1 MIKSLS
7 NFWNKLVN
15 IGGTPMMD
23 HLQLMRLH
31 VVNGL
36 VFIGAAATLLYVALF
51 TFIGAE
57 QALEGLAVLPVLV
70 IVIFLNDQRHYIAAR
85 VVTVHVTQ
93 LIVFALAVSDR
104 RTGTEYILLV
114 LALSSIIIFEKRTSI
129 LTGFISSC
137 VLYLLYVTIDHTF
150 PFVPWEGTP
159 YMLVNN
165 ALIFLCGVWVASL
178 LLIFRST
185 TFKYAGDLRK
195 AAGEIRAMNAELQSS
210 NRQLFAKTE
219 DLGLAVKRKNL
230 HIQMYKQAV
239 DGHLM
244 SITTDHEG
252 RVQSVNQKTLDVL
265 GYTLD
270 EVQGR
275 TFAEVDPAGDQP
287 KLREMLAMLKQ
298 GNPSRSELQTRTKSK
313 GEVWVDVLGIPV
325 QGPDGVVEGFFFL
338 ALPISSRKALEI
350 VQARALVGLEAI
362 AHRTSHEIR
371 GPIARIMGLS
381 LLLEH
386 GLVKEDE
393 LPDIAGKMIISA
405 KELNAATSALTE
417 FILEHE
423 RELGDVVN

>member
-1 MIKSLS
+1 MIKSFS
-7 NFWNKLVN
+7 SFWNKLVT
-15 IGGTPMMD
+15 IGSTPMMD

-36 VFIGAAATLLYVALF
+36 VFIGAAATIIYVSLF
-51 TFIGAE
+51 TFIGSE

-70 IVIFLNDQRHYIAAR
+70 VVIFLNDQRHHIAAR

-93 LIVFALAVSDR
+93 LIVFALAISDR
-104 RTGTEYILLV
+104 RTGTEYVLLV
-114 LALSSIIIFEKRTSI
+114 LAVSSIIIFEKRISI
-129 LTGFISSC
+129 IAGFVSSC
-137 VLYLLYVTIDHTF
+137 LLYLLYVIIDHSL
-150 PFVPWEGTP
+150 PFVSSPGTP

-185 TFKYAGDLRK
+185 TFKYAADLRK
-195 AAGEIRAMNAELQSS
+195 AASEIKAMNAELQNS
-210 NRQLFAKTE
+210 NKQLYAKTE

-230 HIQMYKQAV
+230 DLQMYKQAIN
-239 DGHLM
+239 GHLM
-244 SITTDHEG
+244 SITTDREG

-265 GYTLD
+265 GCSVD
-270 EVQGR
+270 EVMGKA
-275 TFAEVDPAGDQP
+275 FAEVNTTDDQL
-287 KLREMLAMLKQ
+287 KLQEMLAMLREGK
-298 GNPSRSELQTRTKSK
+298 PSRSELQTRTMGKS
-313 GEVWVDVLGIPV
+313 EVWIDVLGIPIE
-325 QGPDGVVEGFFFL
+325 GPDGVVEGFFFL
-338 ALPISSRKALEI
+338 SLPISTRKALEI

-393 LPDIAGKMIISA
+393 LPDIAGKMISSA

-423 RELGDVVN
+423 RELGDAVN